1 MIRDANSDPCQFQGC
16 VESPVFIRDGFHK
29 RHSQELHDL
38 YLVDSQQSYPRFR
51 DKVVSPEVQCRH
63 VSIFPSI
70 SYLSKCISRDLYAPK
85 VFSKIESNPSWEKID
100 YHQWGAKM
108 NQLGI
113 QILSIALPAP
123 SMVHQFRHLS
133 CTHQIR
139 VCFPVRG
146 GDKISH
152 RGWISGPTQ
161 PREKMSSYD

>member
-1 MIRDANSDPCQFQGC
+1 MPTLIHASSRVVSKVPFLLEIVSTTAIPKNCMTFIWWTANK
-16 VESPVFIRDGFHK
+16 V
-29 RHSQELHDL
+29 
-38 YLVDSQQSYPRFR
+38 YPRFR

-63 VSIFPSI
+63 VSIFPTI

-123 SMVHQFRHLS
+123 SMVHQFRHSS